1 MAIRGPAASVQIVEP
16 QFILNAAVIANENW
30 NLYNLHFDGELAI
43 LEWLAKRRLIRNSS
57 LCPTCQIQ
65 MSFIKRN
72 DIIDKW
78 RWQCRLCKASASVR
92 KNSFFSHS
100 HLSLRQIIII
110 TYCWAMDFPQN
121 IIAHEA
127 EIGQGSTHT
136 MVDWASFCREICEQH
151 LMDHPMEI
159 GGLDQNGMSLTVEID
174 ESKFFHRKYNRG
186 QWREGHWV
194 FGGIERN
201 SGKCFL
207 VEVPDRT
214 EATLLGI
221 IERYSDVL
229 RDTVLLIMYI
239 II

>member
-1 MAIRGPAASVQIVEP
+1 M
-16 QFILNAAVIANENW
+16 
-30 NLYNLHFDGELAI
+30 
-43 LEWLAKRRLIRNSS
+43 
-57 LCPTCQIQ
+57 TT
-65 MSFIKRN
+65 
-72 DIIDKW
+72 DKW

-92 KNSFFSHS
+92 KNAFFSHS
-100 HLSLRQIIII
+100 HLSLRLIIII
-110 TYCWAMDFPQN
+110 LIYCWAMDFSQN

-127 EIGQGSTHT
+127 EIGQGINHT

-174 ESKFFHRKYNRG
+174 ESKFFTANTTG
-186 QWREGHWV
+186 QWREGHTV

-214 EATLLGI
+214 EATLLDI
-221 IERYSDVL
+221 IERYSGA
-229 RDTVLLIMYI
+229 TVNCAQRSKIEKSIPGTWGGGI
-239 II
+239 IDPLQSTSTGSTPRIH